1 MEALLKQIKGC
12 SFIGKA
18 DSNHWTTIDVS
29 KDTCGLDAATHPMEL
44 VLLALGSCSG
54 SDIVS
59 ILNKK
64 QVTLRGFEIRINAD
78 RADSYPKVF
87 TKIHLEY
94 VFYGEGIDPKHV
106 ERAISLSQDKYCSV
120 MAMLKLSVPITS
132 SFKIE
137 NERNDTKNKL
147 KK

>member
-1 MEALLKQIKGC
+1 MKAVLKQVKDC

-18 DSNHWTTIDVS
+18 DSNHWAAIDTPKEV
-29 KDTCGLDAATHPMEL
+29 CGLDAATHPMEL
-44 VLLALGSCSG
+44 ILLALGGCSG

-64 QVTLRGFEIRINAD
+64 KVMLEDFEIYIDAE

-94 VFYGEGIDPKHV
+94 VFYGQQIKPKHV
-106 ERAISLSQDKYCSV
+106 EHAINLSHEKYCSV
-120 MAMLKLSVPITS
+120 MGMLKGSVSITS
-132 SFKIE
+132 SYKI
-137 NERNDTKNKL
+137 NR
-147 KK
+147 

>member
-1 MEALLKQIKGC
+1 MKAVLKQVEGC

-18 DSNHWTTIDVS
+18 DSNHWTAIDVS

-44 VLLALGSCSG
+44 VLLALGSCAG

-59 ILNKK
+59 ILKKK
-64 QVTLRGFEIRINAD
+64 QVLLEGFEINIDAE

-94 VFYGEGIDPKHV
+94 VFYGENINPKHL
-106 ERAISLSQDKYCSV
+106 EQAISLSHDKYCSV
-120 MAMLKLSVPITS
+120 MGMLKGSVSINS
-132 SFKIE
+132 SYKTI
-137 NERNDTKNKL
+137 NKDTKKEETI
-147 KK
+147 